1 MKKLKLLFLGLLV
14 LLGLAPQM
22 ASAAVGDITTVAGN
36 GTLGSSGD
44 GGAATAAQFGVP
56 GNVVVDAAG
65 NLYIADGWYKRVRK
79 VDVSGNISS
88 LMQGVYANDIA
99 IDGAGNIY
107 VANLYNQVQKM
118 DAAGNVTTVAGTGV
132 RGFSGDGGA
141 AVSAQLNQPSGVAV
155 DGAGNLYIADT
166 GNHCI
171 RKVDASGNISTV
183 AGTGVLGYSGDGG
196 AAVSAQL
203 AYPNDVEVDG
213 VGNLYIADTANQRIR
228 KVDTSG
234 KISTVAGTSV
244 TGYSGDGGAATLA
257 KIAGVYNIGIDSVG
271 NIYLADSGNNRIRKV
286 DVSGNIST
294 VVGTGVA
301 GFSGDG
307 GPALSAQLNSP
318 KTVYVDSAG
327 NLYIGDG
334 ANLRVRK
341 VAGVAAAAAAKAEPM
356 AWGYNS
362 YGVLATGDTKLNIKP
377 LAVPQA
383 ADFVSIKL
391 GISHGVGLK
400 ADGTVW
406 AWGYNDYGQ
415 LGLGYWG
422 GVSYTPVQ
430 VSGLT
435 NVVAIDAG
443 QSFTVALKADGTVW
457 AWGINNYSQAGMAP
471 STAVPGPYQISGL
484 TNVTAIAAGRAH
496 AIALKSDGTVWSWG
510 NNQYGQSGNGVV
522 NGGWPFCITNP
533 VQVSVSGAVSIAAG
547 SSHNFALKSD
557 GTVWA
562 WGLDA
567 SGELGDGRTGVW
579 AVPTPV
585 QTQISGVASVSAG
598 YNYASA
604 LKTDGTV
611 WVWGLNRFGQAG
623 NGTITPTEPLP
634 VQTNITGVRQI
645 SAGSSHMLAVK
656 LDGTVWSWGYGGF
669 WQLGT
674 GTSTTTP
681 TPVQLSGLGGIGAT
695 VEAGSNESFV
705 YGGVSGGAGS
715 APAAPANQPPVANAG
730 AAQVVESAGAMTA
743 VMLNGSAS
751 SDPDGDTLTYSW
763 SWNGGSATG
772 ATPTVNLANGTYNIS
787 LTVDDGKGGT
797 ATATTTVT
805 VRDTVAPSISIA
817 PIAAVEAT
825 SVSGASVNV
834 TSYVTTSDVCG
845 VQLGVSPAGVYAL
858 GNTSVTVTATDCAGN
873 SRSASTTVSVVDT
886 TAPVLSVPANV
897 SVEATARLTSV
908 AIGAATATDIF
919 AVTVSNNVPAAFPV
933 GNTTVTWTATDA
945 NGNSATATQTV
956 TVTDTTAPSVVAPAA
971 VTVEAT
977 GALTAVT
984 LGSASAS
991 DLVDGVVT
999 ATADQTGPFAPGVY
1013 TITWSATDAAGNT
1026 GTATQIVTVTD
1037 TTAPS
1042 VIAPAAVTVEATGAL
1057 TAVTLGSATASDL
1070 VDGVVTAT
1078 ADQSG
1083 PFAPGVH
1090 TITWSATDAHG
1101 NVGTATQTVT
1111 VTDTTAPSV
1120 IAPAAVTVEATGAL
1134 TAVTLGSATAS
1145 DLVDGVV
1152 TATADQS
1159 GPFAPGVYTITW
1171 RATDAAGNTGKATQT
1186 VTVTDTTA
1194 PSVVAPAAVT
1204 VEATAALTAVTLGS
1218 ATASDLVDGVVTATA
1233 DQTGPFAPGVYTITW
1248 SATDAA
1254 GNTGTA
1260 TQTVTVTDTTAPSVI
1275 APAAVTVEAT
1285 GALTAVTLGSASASD
1300 LVDGVVTAIADQTG
1314 PFAPGV
1320 YTITWSATDAHGNV
1334 GTATQTVTVT
1344 DTTAPSVL
1352 APADVTVEASAVLST
1367 VAIGNATATDLV
1379 DGAVAASSNAP
1390 ASFPVGTTVV
1400 IWSATDAAGN
1410 TGSATQKVT
1419 VVDTTAPVL
1428 TLPANVT
1435 AEANGNPGSTVA
1447 IGNATATDIFPVTV
1461 TSNAPAVFPLGVT
1474 SVIWSATDANGNVST
1489 ATQTVT
1495 VVDTT
1500 APAMTLPADVHVEA
1514 TAALSSVV
1522 IGTATA
1528 TDLFGPVSVVS
1539 DAPAS
1544 FALGTTVVTWTATD
1558 ANGNS
1563 STGTQRVTVVDTTAP
1578 AVAAALE
1585 AVKVEGQEGVFRVVF
1600 SSHDLVDANPALS
1613 AMLNGVTVSNGQSVH
1628 LSYGSRQK
1636 VEGGRNVEI
1645 EAPSFSLDVISTDAS
1660 GNAGS
1665 AAAAYAFPA
1674 PREAHGDSKSDHGK
1688 QSESKSKSKSSKR
1701 D

>member
-1 MKKLKLLFLGLLV
+1 
-14 LLGLAPQM
+14 M
-22 ASAAVGDITTVAGN
+22 ASAAVGDITTVAGTGGN
-36 GTLGSSGD
+36 ASTGD
-44 GGAATAAQFGVP
+44 GGPATSAQLMGP
-56 GNVVVDAAG
+56 ADVVVDAAG
-65 NLYIADGWYKRVRK
+65 NLYISEFY
-79 VDVSGNISS
+79 GN
-88 LMQGVYANDIA
+88 
-99 IDGAGNIY
+99 
-107 VANLYNQVQKM
+107 K
-118 DAAGNVTTVAGTGV
+118 
-132 RGFSGDGGA
+132 
-141 AVSAQLNQPSGVAV
+141 
-155 DGAGNLYIADT
+155 
-166 GNHCI
+166 I
-171 RKVDASGNISTV
+171 RKVDTSGNISTV
-183 AGTGVLGYSGDGG
+183 AGTGIRGGAGDGGAATAAQLTFPYGLAVDASGNLYGADRENHRIRKVNALGQISTVAGIGYAGYSGDGG
-196 AAVSAQL
+196 PATAARVSH
-203 AYPNDVEVDG
+203 PEDVAVDG
-213 VGNLYIADTANQRIR
+213 AGNIYIADM
-228 KVDTSG
+228 
-234 KISTVAGTSV
+234 
-244 TGYSGDGGAATLA
+244 
-257 KIAGVYNIGIDSVG
+257 
-271 NIYLADSGNNRIRKV
+271 NNRRIRKV
-286 DVSGNIST
+286 DVAGNIST
-294 VVGTGVA
+294 LAGDGTD

-307 GPALSAQLNSP
+307 GPATSAQLMAP
-318 KTVYVDSAG
+318 FAVTVDAVGNIYFADTYNRRVRKIDVAGNISTVAGDGTYGYSGDGGLATSAQLSVPLALAVDAAGSLFISDLMCIRKVDTSGIISTVAGTCNVSGFSGDGGPATSALLAFASGLAFDAVG
-327 NLYIGDG
+327 NLYISDMV
-334 ANLRVRK
+334 NNRVRK
-341 VAGVAAAAAAKAEPM
+341 VEGVAAAASLYSDPSIQV
-356 AWGYNS
+356 Y
-362 YGVLATGDTKLNIKP
+362 LPFDGDLN
-377 LAVPQA
+377 
-383 ADFVSIKL
+383 
-391 GISHGVGLK
+391 
-400 ADGTVW
+400 
-406 AWGYNDYGQ
+406 
-415 LGLGYWG
+415 
-422 GVSYTPVQ
+422 
-430 VSGLT
+430 
-435 NVVAIDAG
+435 
-443 QSFTVALKADGTVW
+443 
-457 AWGINNYSQAGMAP
+457 
-471 STAVPGPYQISGL
+471 
-484 TNVTAIAAGRAH
+484 
-496 AIALKSDGTVWSWG
+496 
-510 NNQYGQSGNGVV
+510 
-522 NGGWPFCITNP
+522 
-533 VQVSVSGAVSIAAG
+533 
-547 SSHNFALKSD
+547 
-557 GTVWA
+557 
-562 WGLDA
+562 DA
-567 SGELGDGRTGVW
+567 SGHNANATMDIG
-579 AVPTPV
+579 AA
-585 QTQISGVASVSAG
+585 SFVANNS
-598 YNYASA
+598 
-604 LKTDGTV
+604 
-611 WVWGLNRFGQAG
+611 GQALSSVG
-623 NGTITPTEPLP
+623 TSVRAMVMLDVNEVNYTAAFRFKTTNGTGGLFEVGGSGYDRDVFL
-634 VQTNITGVRQI
+634 TGGDLCMYTWNKEKVCSNSGKNFADGQYHHV
-645 SAGSSHMLAVK
+645 AHV
-656 LDGTVWSWGYGGF
+656 LDGTNQILYVDGVELFRGNKGFSDFNWQDRINIGYSP
-669 WQLGT
+669 W
-674 GTSTTTP
+674 
-681 TPVQLSGLGGIGAT
+681 A
-695 VEAGSNESFV
+695 SFYHGEIDDV
-705 YGGVSGGAGS
+705 AVFKRALTAAEVARLAAEKA

-919 AVTVSNNVPAAFPV
+919 AVTVSNNAPAAFPV

-1026 GTATQIVTVTD
+1026 GK
-1037 TTAPS
+1037 
-1042 VIAPAAVTVEATGAL
+1042 
-1057 TAVTLGSATASDL
+1057 
-1070 VDGVVTAT
+1070 
-1078 ADQSG
+1078 
-1083 PFAPGVH
+1083 
-1090 TITWSATDAHG
+1090 
-1101 NVGTATQTVT
+1101 ATQTVT

-1152 TATADQS
+1152 TATADQT
-1159 GPFAPGVYTITW
+1159 GPFAPGVHTITW
-1171 RATDAAGNTGKATQT
+1171 SATDAHGNVGTATQT

-1204 VEATAALTAVTLGS
+1204 VEATGALTAVTLGS
-1218 ATASDLVDGVVTATA
+1218 ASASDLVDGVVTASADQTGPFAPGVHTITWSATDAAGNTGTATQTVTVTDTTAPSVVAPAAVTVEATGALTAVTLGSASASDLVDGVVTATA

-1300 LVDGVVTAIADQTG
+1300 LVDGVVTATADQTG

-1320 YTITWSATDAHGNV
+1320 YTITWSATDAAGNTGTATQTV
-1334 GTATQTVTVT
+1334 TVTDTTAPSVIAPAAVTVEATGALTAVTLGSASASDLVDGVVTATADQTGPFAPGVYTITWSATDAAGNTGTATQTVTVT

-1379 DGAVAASSNAP
+1379 DGTVAATSNAP

-1539 DAPAS
+1539 DAPVS

-1613 AMLNGVTVSNGQSVH
+1613 ATLNGVTVSNGQSVH